1 MTNFSETARQESAA
15 LYRFIDSVIR
25 RCAEVHEYP
34 VYTSS
39 SEKFLK
45 YVKKLGAETKE
56 FLKAFPSSVEK
67 DKDTARSK
75 RRKLNSVRSGWEN
88 LHEYLQAALAADTL
102 HVPTSLIFAIQ
113 DQINKL
119 EDLKD
124 LRFTVFHSDQVNYL
138 QLPPGTVKE
147 AADELA
153 GIIQGTRF
161 PLSLGLIG
169 MPYSQSDGFLL
180 NCLLAHEMG
189 HVAYQEVY
197 SPDVTTEIERSL
209 EALENEVGVLDDQDI
224 TLSLDTLKYWT
235 EEIFCD
241 LFAICLIGPAY
252 SFALIE
258 LTGATLLADSPDT
271 IVDMFHSFMEYH
283 PAEIARFYFH
293 VMLHKK
299 LGWWPEMEKISSP
312 YVDVLKV
319 SQTKS
324 ANVRIETT
332 TIPESIGDE
341 RFLKCFWQI
350 SAWLVKFVPK
360 QVSFASDPI
369 KYYREQSDAICES
382 FRQAVVPSTVVI
394 DGRRM
399 HPDPIVLINAAFR
412 FYLEGIP
419 KLIDNTEQGDRA
431 SVESRSSSAERLEM
445 WALKAIEDCRLIRR
459 AGAQYDGSS
468 QVRD

>member
-1 MTNFSETARQESAA
+1 VTNLSETVRQESAA

-25 RCAEVHEYP
+25 RCAEIHEYP
-34 VYTSS
+34 VYTPS
-39 SEKFLK
+39 SEEFLK
-45 YVKKLGAETKE
+45 YVKTLGAETKE
-56 FLKAFPSSVEK
+56 FLKEFPSSAEK

-113 DQINKL
+113 DRINKL

-153 GIIQGTRF
+153 DIVKGTRF

-197 SPDVTTEIERSL
+197 SPDVATEIERVL
-209 EALENEVGVLDDQDI
+209 EALEKEVGVLDDQDI

-258 LTGATLLADSPDT
+258 QESKPGHLVLIEGAKPGAHEGRTVVTCEMVSSATAKVSKVKDCRFENGATLTDAMN
-271 IVDMFHSFMEYH
+271 V
-283 PAEIARFYFH
+283 
-293 VMLHKK
+293 
-299 LGWWPEMEKISSP
+299 
-312 YVDVLKV
+312 VL
-319 SQTKS
+319 
-324 ANVRIETT
+324 E
-332 TIPESIGDE
+332 
-341 RFLKCFWQI
+341 
-350 SAWLVKFVPK
+350 
-360 QVSFASDPI
+360 
-369 KYYREQSDAICES
+369 
-382 FRQAVVPSTVVI
+382 
-394 DGRRM
+394 
-399 HPDPIVLINAAFR
+399 
-412 FYLEGIP
+412 
-419 KLIDNTEQGDRA
+419 
-431 SVESRSSSAERLEM
+431 VESRR
-445 WALKAIEDCRLIRR
+445 
-459 AGAQYDGSS
+459 
-468 QVRD
+468 